1 MKKLIF
7 ILFLIPSIMFAQ
19 TKYVKIPQDELDAV
33 ISAIDTLE
41 YQDSLKTILIT
52 DLELQLLQTSNL
64 NFKNESII
72 MNHESEIQ
80 MLNDQVK
87 LYSDRLKITD
97 RWYNK
102 RWFGVVIGVVGT
114 SSAIYLAGQIN

>member
-41 YQDSLKTILIT
+41 YQDSIKAT
-52 DLELQLLQTSNL
+52 QVAYQTWDVSMRIV
-64 NFKNESII
+64 E
-72 MNHESEIQ
+72 
-80 MLNDQVK
+80 V
-87 LYSDRLKITD
+87 
-97 RWYNK
+97 W
-102 RWFGVVIGVVGT
+102 
-114 SSAIYLAGQIN
+114 